1 MTHQPTP
8 PSPRSGKHIDVDV
21 MIGDK
26 FFHTFRVSML
36 IAEGI
41 ADDGKPIV
49 DYERL
54 CRHIEGRMPTLKG
67 KRYKIYA

>member
-1 MTHQPTP
+1 
-8 PSPRSGKHIDVDV
+8 
-21 MIGDK
+21 
-26 FFHTFRVSML
+26 ML

-54 CRHIEGRMPTLKG
+54 CRHIERRMPTLKG
-67 KRYKIYA
+67 KKYKIYA

>member
-1 MTHQPTP
+1 MTPRPTP
-8 PSPRSGKHIDVDV
+8 RRPKSGKHFDVDV

-26 FFHTFRVSML
+26 FIHTFHVSTLM
-36 IAEGI
+36 AEGI